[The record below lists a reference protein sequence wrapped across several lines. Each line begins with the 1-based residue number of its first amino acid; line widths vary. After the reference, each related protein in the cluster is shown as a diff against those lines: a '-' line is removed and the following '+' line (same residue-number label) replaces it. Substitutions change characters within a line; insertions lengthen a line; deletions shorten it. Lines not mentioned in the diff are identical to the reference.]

1 MKLNVKLEIDGVGTI
16 TEFKGVTMEYL
27 LNSLKGFQSSATSNE
42 IQGTKVF
49 GKHNNSKNTKTN
61 PNMDFKGS

>member
-16 TEFKGVTMEYL
+16 TEYKGVTMEYL
-27 LNSLKGFQSSATSNE
+27 LNSLKGFQSYATSNE

-49 GKHNNSKNTKTN
+49 GKHTNSRNVKKSPDN
-61 PNMDFKGS
+61 FSF

>member
-16 TEFKGVTMEYL
+16 TEYKGVTMEYL
-27 LNSLKGFQSSATSNE
+27 LNSLKGFQTSVINNE

-49 GKHNNSKNTKTN
+49 GKHNNSRNVKTSPDN
-61 PNMDFKGS
+61 FSF

>member
-16 TEFKGVTMEYL
+16 TEYKGVTMEYL

-42 IQGTKVF
+42 IQGTKGLEYLCYV
-49 GKHNNSKNTKTN
+49 KNK
-61 PNMDFKGS
+61 K

>member
-16 TEFKGVTMEYL
+16 TEFKGVKIEYL

-49 GKHNNSKNTKTN
+49 GKHTNSRNVKTSPDN
-61 PNMDFKGS
+61 FSF